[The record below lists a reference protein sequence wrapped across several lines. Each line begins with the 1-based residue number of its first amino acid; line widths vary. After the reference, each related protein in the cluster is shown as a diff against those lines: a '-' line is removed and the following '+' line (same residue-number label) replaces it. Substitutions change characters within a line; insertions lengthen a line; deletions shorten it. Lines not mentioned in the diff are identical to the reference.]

1 MSAGTFASVRRAL
14 NGGWKLVTLRRV
26 SRDDFPLSAEVFALL
41 VLLDLA
47 LMLVFA
53 VATFGIRGELNL
65 FEGMRALMFV
75 PVVLAAGL
83 LAYRVDRESNLLLL
97 PIALASATVIMTTIS
112 WTLYLLAQHQW
123 LPWVEAYWFGFDYF
137 ALAWSAAIIIAAV
150 VRLVRASLPARAWL
164 AATAIALLVL
174 PTIWLPQSALWMPA
188 PDGAGRLAAGSFHT
202 LAEEGAFYAQQRAL
216 DRELGALEPER
227 PGIADIY
234 LLAAGLYAGEDVFM
248 KDVERVADLFGER
261 FDTTGRTVRLVNNTK
276 TLQSYP
282 IASLT
287 SIRES
292 LRRIGAIMNRDEDVL
307 VLYLT
312 SHGSDTH
319 ELAVD
324 FRPLRLRSID
334 PAELKAALDDAGVR
348 WKVVVISACYSG
360 GFIDALKDERTLI
373 ITAARADRASFGCGS
388 ASDATY
394 LARALF
400 DEALKNTHS
409 LEAAFAAAAASIE
422 GWERAKGYE
431 PSEPQLFTGAEIRSK
446 LAEIERRLAMGP
458 RRAQ

>member
-1 MSAGTFASVRRAL
+1 M
-14 NGGWKLVTLRRV
+14 
-26 SRDDFPLSAEVFALL
+26 
-41 VLLDLA
+41 
-47 LMLVFA
+47 
-53 VATFGIRGELNL
+53 
-65 FEGMRALMFV
+65 
-75 PVVLAAGL
+75 
-83 LAYRVDRESNLLLL
+83 
-97 PIALASATVIMTTIS
+97 
-112 WTLYLLAQHQW
+112 
-123 LPWVEAYWFGFDYF
+123 
-137 ALAWSAAIIIAAV
+137 
-150 VRLVRASLPARAWL
+150 
-164 AATAIALLVL
+164 
-174 PTIWLPQSALWMPA
+174 
-188 PDGAGRLAAGSFHT
+188 
-202 LAEEGAFYAQQRAL
+202 
-216 DRELGALEPER
+216 
-227 PGIADIY
+227 Y

-248 KDVERVADLFGER
+248 KDVERVANLFGER

-276 TLQSYP
+276 TLERYP

-292 LRRIGAIMNRDEDVL
+292 LRRIGEIMNRNEDVL

-324 FRPLRLRSID
+324 FRPLRLRSVD
-334 PAELKAALDDAGVR
+334 PAELRAALDDAGMR

-422 GWERAKGYE
+422 GWERAQGHE
-431 PSEPQLFTGAEIRSK
+431 PSEPQLFIGAEIRSK
-446 LAEIERRLAMGP
+446 LTEIERRLAVGP